1 MCKLCKESGSGR
13 RREVGAGVTVYKKYT
28 SIDVNVEA
36 YNEQMMYI

>member
-1 MCKLCKESGSGR
+1 MCKESGSGR
-13 RREVGAGVTVYKKYT
+13 RREVGAGVTVYKKYM